1 MSETLNTVAT
11 DHMLRRVRGEYLEM
25 PGLRLTRRQA
35 QRLWGLDEHTSAQL
49 LDSLTEAKFLHRTDD
64 GTYGRLTDGSVAE
77 PPLRMASAEQAGIST
92 LSARVATSA
101 RN

>member
-1 MSETLNTVAT
+1 MSETPSTVVT

-35 QRLWGLDEHTSAQL
+35 QLLGLDEHTCTQL
-49 LDSLTEAKFLHRTDD
+49 LDSLTEARFLHRTGD
-64 GTYGRLTDGSVAE
+64 GTCGRLTDGSGAE
-77 PPLRMASAEQAGIST
+77 PPPRMASAEQAGIST